1 MNCECVIPDR
11 CKLSPRLRT
20 VKLGEII
27 ALTHHEKWDG
37 SGYPN
42 GLYRNEIP
50 LLGRIVA
57 IRLVG
62 VEYLYCNSYKKHDT
76 DSLGTSYQNMSGPEN
91 VILAVS
97 GRHGVKKSTTTA
109 HGQASE
115 LKIHGG
121 AGFAMN
127 HGGGF
132 GYAPCHQKA

>member
-1 MNCECVIPDR
+1 MLS
-11 CKLSPRLRT
+11 KLYA
-20 VKLGEII
+20 I
-27 ALTHHEKWDG
+27 
-37 SGYPN
+37 
-42 GLYRNEIP
+42 GLVR
-50 LLGRIVA
+50 
-57 IRLVG
+57 
-62 VEYLYCNSYKKHDT
+62 VEYPYGNSYKKHDT
-76 DSLGTSYQNMSGPEN
+76 YSLGTSYQNMPGPEN

-132 GYAPCHQKA
+132 GYAPCHQEA